1 MSTSG
6 KEIEYEFEDLRRNT
20 DELPT
25 SVLEQLEVDDDTGA
39 LSDAD
44 DSGDRG
50 DAGDNADEEMVP
62 LSEVNKR
69 IAKVRRES
77 QRNIDAAK
85 DEATTVIADLT
96 KRVSTMEVADE
107 DSVLETEQKSNVE
120 RIELAIETAMEAG
133 EGKEV
138 TKLTIELAELT
149 ATNVTKREALKVKRA
164 AEHDEPDDLNKR
176 TEPSVIPRA
185 KDWLAEQDW
194 WDDKELAHV
203 VRFVNRL
210 DKALQ
215 QKGYSPHDDD
225 FYEQLEEAV
234 EKKYP
239 GIIIHTMD
247 DDDGLGLDDDDNE
260 DAELDAIPDKR
271 TATKKKAR
279 RAARRQP
286 VGGKDS
292 GGRRQPRNRQRGSTL
307 DRNQLANMRMFGMD
321 PDNKEHIEAYMEGA
335 GIRPKGGK

>member
-39 LSDAD
+39 TS
-44 DSGDRG
+44 
-50 DAGDNADEEMVP
+50 DAGDLDDPDGKGDEEMVP
-62 LSEVNKR
+62 LSEVNSR

-77 QRNIDAAK
+77 DRKIEAAK

-96 KRVSTMEVADE
+96 KRVGAMEEADE
-107 DSVLETEQKSNVE
+107 VGELETEHKANVE
-120 RIELAIETAMEAG
+120 RINTAIEVAMEAG
-133 EGKEV
+133 EAKDV
-138 TKLTIELAELT
+138 TKLTTELAELT
-149 ATNVTKREALKVKRA
+149 AVNVTKREALKVKRA
-164 AEHDEPDDLNKR
+164 SEQHDDPDDLNKR
-176 TEPSVIPRA
+176 SEPSVIPRA

-210 DKALQ
+210 DKKLQ
-215 QKGYSPHDDD
+215 EKGYSPHDDD

-247 DDDGLGLDDDDNE
+247 DDDGLGLDDDDSE

-286 VGGKDS
+286 VGGKDA

-307 DRNQLANMRMFGMD
+307 TRNQLANMRKFGMD